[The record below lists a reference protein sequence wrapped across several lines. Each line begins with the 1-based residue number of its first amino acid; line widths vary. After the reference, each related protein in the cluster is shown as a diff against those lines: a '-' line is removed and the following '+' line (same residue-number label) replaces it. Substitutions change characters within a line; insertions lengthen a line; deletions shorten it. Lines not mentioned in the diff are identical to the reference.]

1 MQVPLIL
8 IAKPDLIALQKFKV
22 LKLSAAQFA
31 ARRPAGMAAC
41 DGIPFSTLDSSG
53 KR

>member
-1 MQVPLIL
+1 MQIPVIL
-8 IAKPDLIALQKFKV
+8 LAKPDMIALQKFRL

-41 DGIPFSTLDSSG
+41 GGTFYSILESSG
-53 KR
+53 IE

>member
-1 MQVPLIL
+1 MRIAVIL
-8 IAKPDLIALQKFKV
+8 SAKPDLIALQKFRL

-41 DGIPFSTLDSSG
+41 DGAFFSILESSG
-53 KR
+53 IE